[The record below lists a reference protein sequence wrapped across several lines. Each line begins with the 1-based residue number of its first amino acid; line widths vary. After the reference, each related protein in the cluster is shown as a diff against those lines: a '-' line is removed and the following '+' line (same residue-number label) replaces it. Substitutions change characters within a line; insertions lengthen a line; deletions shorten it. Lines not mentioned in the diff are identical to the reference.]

1 VKITAVDHGQPTTSI
16 TFLCKAGSRY
26 ETKPGVA
33 NALKNFAFKSTP
45 DRSAIT
51 TVRESELYGGVLSSS
66 LSREHLSLTAEFLR
80 GDEEHFVK
88 VLTDFIYAA
97 KFTRHEFEEYV
108 LPVMQSESLQ
118 AQGDPTTLA
127 LDRAH
132 ALAFRKG
139 LGSSLFASA
148 HRPLSNSD
156 IKQYAQS
163 RFSNPENLAI
173 LATGIDQDKLTKS
186 LSAAFK
192 PYKSASSAGSSSE
205 TVGATGYH
213 GGESRIEGHGGP
225 QTVFIGF
232 GKTGP
237 VNPALA
243 TLAAHLSPLPSV
255 KWSQGLSPMA
265 EGIAPGSSVRV
276 VYLPYSDATL
286 VGLLVQSTTT
296 EGVKAAG
303 TAAVKVLKEAGKAK
317 ADDIKKAVVKAKF
330 AAASAVDG
338 KDGLL
343 SFLGTQAFSSSPA
356 SMESTIAGLD
366 KVDAKAFSDVWA
378 SLLKGPRTYVAIGDI
393 NSLPYA
399 DELGL

>member
-1 VKITAVDHGQPTTSI
+1 MIS
-16 TFLCKAGSRY
+16 
-26 ETKPGVA
+26 ET
-33 NALKNFAFKSTP
+33 
-45 DRSAIT
+45 
-51 TVRESELYGGVLSSS
+51 
-66 LSREHLSLTAEFLR
+66 
-80 GDEEHFVK
+80 
-88 VLTDFIYAA
+88 
-97 KFTRHEFEEYV
+97 
-108 LPVMQSESLQ
+108 LQ

-148 HRPLSNSD
+148 HSPISNAD

-163 RFSNPENLAI
+163 RFSNPENLAV

-192 PYKSASSAGSSSE
+192 PYKSASSAGSTSSE
-205 TVGATGYH
+205 AATGYH
-213 GGESRIEGHGGP
+213 GGETRIEGHEGP

-237 VNPALA
+237 VSPALA

-286 VGLLVQSTTT
+286 VGLLVQSSTA

-338 KDGLL
+338 KEGLL
-343 SFLGTQAFSSSPA
+343 SFLGTQVSRRRHSTCLSSLSLIHVTPGLFIIA
-356 SMESTIAGLD
+356 SFVGVCAC
-366 KVDAKAFSDVWA
+366 
-378 SLLKGPRTYVAIGDI
+378 RIGQ
-393 NSLPYA
+393 
-399 DELGL
+399 G